1 MKRVLEPLTRIPGI
15 RLAAVISKD
24 GVLVASYSGDE
35 ATNGGGTDEV
45 NSFAALAAGW
55 LGEMHRAVSPLAW
68 DVPRRVVLRATRG
81 ALVLHQGPG
90 SLLVVV
96 LEHGI
101 SPEDV
106 RVPMEGAVARMHRL
120 LRGLGEAGGTTIRD
134 AERPEPGG
142 IFPTTSHPPT
152 GESQGIVDQRPDQTR
167 GPISEVSGEL

>member
-15 RLAAVISKD
+15 SLACVISKD
-24 GVLVASYSGDE
+24 GVLVASYNGDE
-35 ATNGGGTDEV
+35 TVDGACTDEV

-55 LGEMHRAVSPLAW
+55 LGEMHRAVGPLAW

-90 SLLVVV
+90 AMLVVV
-96 LEHGI
+96 LEHGT

-120 LRGLGEAGGTTIRD
+120 LRGLGEAGGQTTRD
-134 AERPEPGG
+134 AERSEPGG
-142 IFPTTSHPPT
+142 IFPTTSPHPT

-167 GPISEVSGEL
+167 GPISELSGEL

>member
-15 RLAAVISKD
+15 SLACVISKD

-35 ATNGGGTDEV
+35 TSDGACTDDV

-55 LGEMHRAVSPLAW
+55 LGEMHRAVGPLAW

-90 SLLVVV
+90 SMLVVV
-96 LEHGI
+96 LEHGT

-120 LRGLGEAGGTTIRD
+120 LRGLGEAGAQATRD
-134 AERPEPGG
+134 AERSEPGG
-142 IFPTTSHPPT
+142 IFPATSPPPT
-152 GESQGIVDQRPDQTR
+152 SESHGIVDPRPDQTR
-167 GPISEVSGEL
+167 GPISELSGEL